1 MHLLEPFPSLCE
13 AAILIAH
20 HHEHWDGSGYP
31 FGLRGEFIPLGSR
44 ILAVA
49 DTFDVLISGHCR
61 CHRAA
66 LDKKSALGLL
76 QVLTGTQLEPALV
89 SLWATLA
96 MPTHRTTGSATSPRD
111 EQDAIGRVVLPPL
124 LEWGP
129 SEFVGGPPLPSDVSN
144 PLCPVKAWATH
155 DAVEMATG
163 RDRTLCHWEQRWES
177 NIASRC
183 ARRILVPTGVYS
195 ACGPSRY
202 AITSAAV

>member
-96 MPTHRTTGSATSPRD
+96 MPTHRTIGSATSPRD

-144 PLCPVKAWATH
+144 LYARLKHGRPTTLLRWRRVGIALFVIGNSGGNPILPH
-155 DAVEMATG
+155 DVREG
-163 RDRTLCHWEQRWES
+163 S
-177 NIASRC
+177 
-183 ARRILVPTGVYS
+183 
-195 ACGPSRY
+195 
-202 AITSAAV
+202 